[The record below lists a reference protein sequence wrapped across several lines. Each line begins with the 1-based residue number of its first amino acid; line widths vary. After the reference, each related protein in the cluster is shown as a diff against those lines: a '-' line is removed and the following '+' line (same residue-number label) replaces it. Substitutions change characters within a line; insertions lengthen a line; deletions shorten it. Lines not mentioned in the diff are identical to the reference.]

1 MVSNKN
7 KTIAYLMVLA
17 DTGKEY
23 EIVQKMKENQEVS
36 EAYIVYGAWDVI
48 CKIETETMA
57 KLNSIVLDLRR
68 IPYVKRSM
76 TLIALT
82 GDINLG

>member
-1 MVSNKN
+1 MNVASN

-23 EIVQKMKENQEVS
+23 EIVQKMKQNPEVTES
-36 EAYIVYGAWDVI
+36 YIVYGAWDVI
-48 CKIETETMA
+48 CKIETDSMA
-57 KLNSIVLDLRR
+57 KLNSIVLELRR
-68 IPYVKRSM
+68 VPFVKRSM

-82 GDINLG
+82 GDINTQ

>member
-1 MVSNKN
+1 MSAKN

-23 EIVQKMKENQEVS
+23 EIVQKMKENPEVIES
-36 EAYIVYGAWDVI
+36 FIVYGAWDVI
-48 CKIETETMA
+48 CKIETESMA
-57 KLNSIVLDLRR
+57 RLNSIVLELRR
-68 IPYVKRSM
+68 VPFVKRSM

-82 GDINLG
+82 GNSSE

>member
-1 MVSNKN
+1 MASKE

-23 EIVQKMKENQEVS
+23 EIVQKMRANPEVT
-36 EAYIVYGAWDVI
+36 ETYIVYGAWDCI
-48 CKIETETMA
+48 AKIETDSMA
-57 KLNSIVLDLRR
+57 KLNSIVLELRR
-68 IPYVKRSM
+68 VPFVKRSM

-82 GDINLG
+82 GSNSV

>member
-1 MVSNKN
+1 MSSEN

-23 EIVQKMKENQEVS
+23 EIVQKMKENPDVIES
-36 EAYIVYGAWDVI
+36 YIVYGAWDVI
-48 CKIETETMA
+48 CKIETESMA
-57 KLNSIVLDLRR
+57 KLNSIVLELRR
-68 IPYVKRSM
+68 VPYVKRSM

-82 GDINLG
+82 GNTVE

>member
-1 MVSNKN
+1 
-7 KTIAYLMVLA
+7 MVLA

-23 EIVQKMKENQEVS
+23 EIVQKMKGHVEVT

-48 CKIETETMA
+48 CKIETDSMA
-57 KLNSIVLDLRR
+57 KLNSIVLELRR
-68 IPYVKRSM
+68 VPFVKRSM

-82 GDINLG
+82 GDIGKT

>member
-1 MVSNKN
+1 MASKE

-23 EIVQKMKENQEVS
+23 EIVQTMKQHSEVLES
-36 EAYIVYGAWDVI
+36 YIVYGAWDVI
-48 CKIETETMA
+48 CKIETNSMA
-57 KLNSIVLDLRR
+57 KLNSIVLELRR
-68 IPYVKRSM
+68 VPYVKRSM

-82 GDINLG
+82 GDINKG

>member
-1 MVSNKN
+1 MVDLAAKE

-23 EIVQKMKENQEVS
+23 EIVQKMKENAEVL

-48 CKIETETMA
+48 CKIETSSMA
-57 KLNSIVLDLRR
+57 KLNSIVLELRR
-68 IPYVKRSM
+68 VPYVKRSM

-82 GDINLG
+82 GNVQ

>member
-1 MVSNKN
+1 MATKE

-23 EIVQKMKENQEVS
+23 EIVQKMRQNPEVS
-36 EAYIVYGAWDVI
+36 ESYIVYGAWDVI
-48 CKIETETMA
+48 CKIETESMA
-57 KLNSIVLDLRR
+57 KLNSIVLELRR
-68 IPYVKRSM
+68 VPFVKRSM

-82 GDINLG
+82 GDATAR

>member
-1 MVSNKN
+1 MSNKN

>member
-1 MVSNKN
+1 MGEKN
-7 KTIAYLMVLA
+7 KTVAYLMVLA

-23 EIVQKMKENQEVS
+23 EIVQKMRESQDVV

-48 CKIETETMA
+48 CKIETESMA
-57 KLNSIVLDLRR
+57 KLNSIVLELRR
-68 IPYVKRSM
+68 VPFVKRSM

-82 GDINLG
+82 GDVNIG

>member
-1 MVSNKN
+1 MASKN

-23 EIVQKMKENQEVS
+23 EIVQRMRQNPEVS

-48 CKIETETMA
+48 CKIETDSMA
-57 KLNSIVLDLRR
+57 KLNSIVLELRR
-68 IPYVKRSM
+68 VAFVKRSM

-82 GDINLG
+82 GDVNIS